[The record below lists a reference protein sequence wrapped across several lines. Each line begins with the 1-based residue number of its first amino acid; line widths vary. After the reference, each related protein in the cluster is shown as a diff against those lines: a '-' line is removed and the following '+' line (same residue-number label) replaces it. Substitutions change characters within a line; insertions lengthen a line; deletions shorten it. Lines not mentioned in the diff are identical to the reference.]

1 MALSKK
7 NKMWLWGICIGS
19 VVLFSVYKVL
29 QLLTGLTIG
38 GSFGVGLGGMS
49 GEQKVEISQ
58 MVKTD
63 APPQVIYRI
72 DQHRFLTL
80 ENYIS
85 CDKGGQAYYNDTD
98 KGIKTYLGE
107 EPGNE
112 EWRYNRGNDLLAY
125 QGEITNAATSGEL
138 AFGVADSRSR
148 CGSGNSSGACPVSF
162 IYSSDYGKT
171 FEIITQRSPMSSNG
185 NYSHLYSFT
194 MLNHEYYLKDSD
206 EYEEKAVVR
215 VRIENGNFISS
226 RVEREREYIRRY
238 KEELTKRGMYWGE
251 DKGIDYSPVEYTT
264 SNEYKKNKTY
274 RELVNDDVVFGD
286 ASLAAQKE
294 MKKTIIRMPELNG
307 SFGDNKYHCN
317 NMIMANNVKH
327 FNLSDTQGVNNEKK

>member
-49 GEQKVEISQ
+49 GEQKVEVPR

-85 CDKGGQAYYNDTD
+85 CDKGGQAYYNDTN

-171 FEIITQRSPMSSNG
+171 FEIITQRSPMTSNG

-238 KEELTKRGMYWGE
+238 KEELTKRGFYWGE
-251 DKGIDYSPVEYTT
+251 DKGIDYYPSEYRRTD
-264 SNEYKKNKTY
+264 EYKKNKTY

-286 ASLAAQKE
+286 ASLAAQAAMRKN
-294 MKKTIIRMPELNG
+294 IISMPELKG
-307 SFGDNKYHCN
+307 EFGNNKYHCDS
-317 NMIMANNVKH
+317 MITAKKVVY
-327 FNLSDTQGVNNEKK
+327 FNSSDNQG